1 MSSKQ
6 DILNNIRKNISER
19 YDMIDT
25 HTAVKGITFPD
36 PLVRFLE
43 MIEAV
48 GGKGIVLSEGE
59 DINEVIKANYP
70 DAKNIVSNLPE
81 INIATINPD
90 NVADPHELNGIDLG
104 IVKGELAVA
113 ENACV
118 WIPQNVRHKVIYF
131 ISEYLVIVVDKKRVV
146 NNMHEAYD
154 QISFQDKG
162 FGIFISG
169 PSKTADIEQALVI
182 GAHGPKGALVILK

>member
-25 HTAVKGITFPD
+25 HTAVKGITFPA
-36 PLVRFLE
+36 PLARFLE

-131 ISEYLVIVVDKKRVV
+131 ISEYLVIVVDKNRVV

-154 QISFQDKG
+154 KISFQDKG